1 MRKDK
6 NEKYK
11 NTKNIQK
18 YKSKSTPT
26 KIRVH
31 KYNYNTTKKTNTRY
45 THKIQILR
53 LNQI

>member
-18 YKSKSTPT
+18 YKFKKYAYKNTGT
-26 KIRVH
+26 QIQLQNYKENKYKIH
-31 KYNYNTTKKTNTRY
+31 T
-45 THKIQILR
+45 
-53 LNQI
+53 